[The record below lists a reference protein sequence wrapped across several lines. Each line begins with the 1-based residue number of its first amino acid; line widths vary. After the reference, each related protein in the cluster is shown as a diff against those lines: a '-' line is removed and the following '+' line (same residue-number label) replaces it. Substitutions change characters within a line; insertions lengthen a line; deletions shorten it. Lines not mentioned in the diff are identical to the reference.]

1 MTCSV
6 EKKRDAIRFLV
17 GIGLGVV
24 LAGCPKK
31 DEPADAQ
38 AAGSASASPY
48 AQANATVASGGEA
61 GTAGEGGAA
70 GAAKGSSGAGAS
82 FHGKY
87 TLKPSTMYI
96 PDDKDW
102 KGVKFKNDESKH
114 VGDGDITIDIDPSG
128 RVSGSSEGG
137 ALGAA
142 IIDGSRDGAD
152 VTATIRRKDPADE
165 GLMGTLVGKIAGD
178 KLEGTMRLSDAN
190 ASSVREASF
199 AIAKK

>member
-1 MTCSV
+1 MICS
-6 EKKRDAIRFLV
+6 EKRRNELRFLV
-17 GIGLGVV
+17 VMAIGVLLG
-24 LAGCPKK
+24 GCPKR

-38 AAGSASASPY
+38 AAASASASPY
-48 AQANATVASGGEA
+48 AQANATVASGGE
-61 GTAGEGGAA
+61 GGPGGEGGAA
-70 GAAKGSSGAGAS
+70 AAKGSAGAGES

-87 TLKPSTMYI
+87 TLKPSTLYI
-96 PDDKDW
+96 PEDKDW
-102 KGVKFKNDESKH
+102 KGVKFKNDETKH
-114 VGDGDITIDIDPSG
+114 VGEGDLTIDIDASG

-137 ALGAA
+137 AMGAA
-142 IIDGSRDGAD
+142 IVEGSRDGAD

-199 AIAKK
+199 SIAKK